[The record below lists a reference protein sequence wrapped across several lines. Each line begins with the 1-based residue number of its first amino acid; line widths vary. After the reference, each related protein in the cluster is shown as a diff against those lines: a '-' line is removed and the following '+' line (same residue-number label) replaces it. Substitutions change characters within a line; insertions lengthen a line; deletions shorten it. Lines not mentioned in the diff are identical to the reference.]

1 MNHKI
6 FITGGAGYVGVMLA
20 EKLSARGDVEK
31 ILCLDKEEMPEILKG
46 NKKIEWLTANTADD
60 FEEFVSR
67 FSPDVVIHTAWQIR
81 EMFGKKELQWKWNV
95 DGSDK
100 VFDFA
105 FSAPSVKRIV
115 HFSTVA
121 SYSAKKD
128 NTLDHRF
135 TEDEPFRDSDYLYAE
150 EKRIIEKHLL
160 EKWEAAGKNKSVFV
174 IRPAA
179 ITGPRG
185 RFMRIRFGLQS
196 ALSGQLTASPIHRL
210 ISAMVSFVPAPKKW
224 ARQFVHEDDIT
235 DVTELLSFANV
246 PNNTYE
252 VFNICPPGDVVL
264 AKDMATL
271 VGKKVM
277 PVTPLMVR
285 VAFFIMW
292 NATRGRVPTSKGG
305 WKSYSYPIL
314 VDGTKI
320 TKMFGFKYKC
330 DAKTAFSKID
340 GRYAKYVNQK

>member
-1 MNHKI
+1 MNHRI

-20 EKLSARGDVEK
+20 QKFSERKDVEK
-31 ILCLDKEEMPEILKG
+31 ILCLDREEIPEILKN
-46 NKKIEWLTANTADD
+46 NKKIQWLLANTADD
-60 FEEFVSR
+60 WEEFAAR
-67 FSPDVVIHTAWQIR
+67 FSPDIVIHTAWQIR
-81 EMFGKKELQWKWNV
+81 EMYGKKDLQWKWNV
-95 DGSDK
+95 DGSDN

-105 FSAPSVKRIV
+105 FSEPSVKRLI

-128 NTLDHRF
+128 NTLEHRF
-135 TEDEPFRDSDYLYAE
+135 TEDEPFHDSDYLYAE
-150 EKRIIEKHLL
+150 EKRIVEEHLR

-196 ALSGQLTASPIHRL
+196 ALSGQLTASPIHRM

-235 DVTELLSFANV
+235 DVTELLSFVDV

-252 VFNICPPGDVVL
+252 AFNICPPGDVVL
-264 AKDMATL
+264 AKDMALL
-271 VGKKVM
+271 VGKKVV
-277 PVTPLMVR
+277 PVTPGMVR
-285 VAFFIMW
+285 TAFFIMW
-292 NATRGRVPTSKGG
+292 NATRGGVPTSKGG

-314 VDGTKI
+314 VDGSKI

-330 DAKTAFSKID
+330 DSKTAFSKID
-340 GRYAKYVNQK
+340 GRYAKYVKK

>member
-6 FITGGAGYVGVMLA
+6 FITGGAGYVGTMLA
-20 EKLSARGDVEK
+20 QKFSARGDVEK
-31 ILCLDKEEMPEILKG
+31 ILCLDKEECPEILKG
-46 NKKIEWLTANTADD
+46 DKKIEWVKANTADD
-60 FEEFVSR
+60 WEETAKKFA
-67 FSPDVVIHTAWQIR
+67 PDIVIHTAWQIR
-81 EMFGKKELQWKWNV
+81 EMYGKKDIQWKWNV
-95 DGSDK
+95 LGSDK
-100 VFDFA
+100 VFNFA
-105 FSAPSVKRIV
+105 LLQPSVKRLI

-121 SYSAKKD
+121 SYSARKD
-128 NTLDHRF
+128 NTLEHRF
-135 TEDEPFRDSDYLYAE
+135 TEDEPFRESDYLYAT
-150 EKRIIEKHLL
+150 EKKVVEDHLR
-160 EKWEAAGKNKSVFV
+160 EKWNASGKKKSVFI

-196 ALSGQLTASPIHRL
+196 ALSGQLTASPIHRM

-235 DVTELLSFANV
+235 DVTELLAFAEAKEG
-246 PNNTYE
+246 TYE
-252 VFNICPPGDVVL
+252 AFNICPPGDVVL
-264 AKDMATL
+264 APDMAKL

-277 PVTPLMVR
+277 PVTPGMVR

-314 VDGTKI
+314 VDGSKI
-320 TKMFGFKYKC
+320 TEMFGFRYKC
-330 DAKTAFSKID
+330 DSKTAFSKID
-340 GRYAKYVNQK
+340 GRYAKYVKK

>member
-1 MNHKI
+1 MNHRI
-6 FITGGAGYVGVMLA
+6 FITGGAGYVGTMLA
-20 EKLSARGDVEK
+20 QKFSARADVEK
-31 ILCLDKEEMPEILKG
+31 IICIDKEEIPELLAG
-46 NKKIEWLTANTADD
+46 DKKIEWIKMNTADD
-60 FEEFVSR
+60 WEETAKKFA
-67 FSPDVVIHTAWQIR
+67 PDVVIHTAWQIR
-81 EMFGKKELQWKWNV
+81 EMYAKKPLQWKWNV
-95 DGSDK
+95 TGSDK
-100 VFDFA
+100 VFDFVFA
-105 FSAPSVKRIV
+105 QPSVKRLV

-121 SYSAKKD
+121 SYSARKD
-128 NTLDHRF
+128 NTLEHRF
-135 TEDEPFRDSDYLYAE
+135 KEDESFRESDYLYATEKKVVE
-150 EKRIIEKHLL
+150 EHLRL
-160 EKWEAAGKNKSVFV
+160 KWEAAKNKKAVFI

-235 DVTELLSFANV
+235 DVTELFATTETKD
-246 PNNTYE
+246 NTYE
-252 VFNICPPGDVVL
+252 IFNICPPGDIVL
-264 AKDMATL
+264 AKDMAKL

-285 VAFFIMW
+285 AAFFVMW

-314 VDGTKI
+314 VNGSKVTE
-320 TKMFGFKYKC
+320 MFGFKYKC
-330 DAKTAFSKID
+330 DSKTAFSEID
-340 GRYAKYVNQK
+340 GRYAKYVKN

>member
-6 FITGGAGYVGVMLA
+6 FITGGAGYVGTMLA
-20 EKLSARGDVEK
+20 QKFSARQDVEK
-31 ILCLDKEEMPEILKG
+31 ILCLDKEDMPELLKG
-46 NKKIEWLTANTADD
+46 DKKIEWIKMNTADD
-60 FEEFVSR
+60 WEEAARKFA
-67 FSPDVVIHTAWQIR
+67 PDIVVHTAWQIR
-81 EMFGKKELQWKWNV
+81 EMYGKKALQWKWNV
-95 DGSDK
+95 TGSDK

-105 FSAPSVKRIV
+105 FNEPSVKRLV

-121 SYSAKKD
+121 SYYADPK
-128 NTLDHRF
+128 NTLEHRF
-135 TEDEPFRDSDYLYAE
+135 TEDEPFRKSDYLYAE
-150 EKRIIEKHLL
+150 EKRIVEEHLR
-160 EKWEAAGKNKSVFV
+160 EKWEKAKNKKAVFI

-196 ALSGQLTASPIHRL
+196 ALSGQLTQSPIHRL

-235 DVTELLSFANV
+235 DVAELFAFTQAKND
-246 PNNTYE
+246 TYE
-252 VFNICPPGDVVL
+252 IFNICPPGDIVL
-264 AKDMATL
+264 AKDMAKL

-285 VAFFIMW
+285 IAFFVMW
-292 NATRGRVPTSKGG
+292 NATLGRVPTSKGG

-314 VDGTKI
+314 VDGSKI
-320 TKMFGFKYKC
+320 TEMFGFTYKC
-330 DAKTAFSKID
+330 DSKTAFSQID
-340 GRYAKYVNQK
+340 GRYAKYVQK